1 MDDPAP
7 LQRHDTVGQSEG
19 QVQIVIDDHDR
30 KIAPQPVEVSRTPI
44 IEEESA
50 MDLGIKGLRVLVT
63 AGASG
68 IGREIVRA
76 FVEEGARVHLCDVD
90 RAALDELT
98 ASDPAITGTLA
109 DVSDRAAVARLFEEA
124 LAALG
129 GLDCLVNNVG
139 IAGPTGRVD
148 QIEPEDWDRTL
159 TVNITGQF
167 NCTRLAVPHLA
178 KSDNPS
184 IVNLSSSAGRLGF
197 PLRSPYAASK
207 WAVVGF
213 TKSLSIELGELGIR
227 VNAIQPGIVEGDRIR
242 RVFTAKAEQR
252 GLSPEELQAQS
263 LAQASIPELIQ
274 PGQIADMILL
284 LASPRGRT
292 ISGQAIS
299 ICGDLQSLA

>member
-1 MDDPAP
+1 
-7 LQRHDTVGQSEG
+7 
-19 QVQIVIDDHDR
+19 
-30 KIAPQPVEVSRTPI
+30 
-44 IEEESA
+44 
-50 MDLGIKGLRVLVT
+50 MDLGIKGLRVLDT

-68 IGREIVRA
+68 IGLEIVRA
-76 FVEEGARVHLCDVD
+76 LIEEGARVHVSDID
-90 RAALDELT
+90 RAGLEALAAE
-98 ASDPAITGTLA
+98 SPAITATAA
-109 DVSDRAAVARLFEEA
+109 DMSDRSAVARLFDEA

-148 QIEPEDWDRTL
+148 QIDPAEWDRTL
-159 TVNITGQF
+159 AVNITGQF

-178 KSDNPS
+178 KSGNAS
-184 IVNLSSSAGRLGF
+184 IINLSSSAGRLGF
-197 PLRSPYAASK
+197 PLRTAYAASK

-213 TKSLSIELGELGIR
+213 TKSLSIELGPLGIR

-242 RVFTAKAEQR
+242 RVFAAKAEQR
-252 GLSPEELQAQS
+252 GVTAAALQEQS
-263 LAQASIPELIQ
+263 LAQASIREMIQ
-274 PGQIADMILL
+274 PRQLADQILL

>member
-1 MDDPAP
+1 
-7 LQRHDTVGQSEG
+7 
-19 QVQIVIDDHDR
+19 
-30 KIAPQPVEVSRTPI
+30 
-44 IEEESA
+44 

-68 IGREIVRA
+68 IGREITRA
-76 FVEEGARVHLCDVD
+76 FVEEGARVHVSDVD
-90 RAALDELT
+90 AAALDTLAAER
-98 ASDPAITGTLA
+98 PAITATAA
-109 DVSDRAAVARLFEEA
+109 DMSDRAAVARLFDEA

-148 QIEPEDWDRTL
+148 QIDPEEWDRTL
-159 TVNITGQF
+159 AVNITGQF

-178 KSDNPS
+178 KSGNAS
-184 IVNLSSSAGRLGF
+184 IINLSSSAGRLGF

-213 TKSLSIELGELGIR
+213 TKSLSMELGPLGIR

-242 RVFTAKAEQR
+242 RVFAAKAAQR
-252 GLSPEELQAQS
+252 GITPEEMQAQA
-263 LAQASIPELIQ
+263 LAQASIRELIQ
-274 PGQIADMILL
+274 PRQLADQILL

>member
-1 MDDPAP
+1 
-7 LQRHDTVGQSEG
+7 V
-19 QVQIVIDDHDR
+19 
-30 KIAPQPVEVSRTPI
+30 
-44 IEEESA
+44 EEETT

-76 FVEEGARVHLCDVD
+76 FVEEGARVHVSDID
-90 RAALDELT
+90 RAALEAL
-98 ASDPAITGTLA
+98 AAESPAISATPA
-109 DVSDRAAVARLFEEA
+109 DMSDRSAVARLFDEA

-148 QIEPEDWDRTL
+148 QIDPAEWDRTL
-159 TVNITGQF
+159 AVNITGQF

-178 KSDNPS
+178 KSGNAS
-184 IVNLSSSAGRLGF
+184 IINLSSSAGRLGF
-197 PLRSPYAASK
+197 PLRTPYAASK

-213 TKSLSIELGELGIR
+213 TKSLSIELGPLGIR

-242 RVFTAKAEQR
+242 RVFAAKAEQR
-252 GLSPEELQAQS
+252 GVTAEALQEQS
-263 LAQASIPELIQ
+263 LAQASIREMIQ
-274 PGQIADMILL
+274 PRQLADQILL

>member
-1 MDDPAP
+1 
-7 LQRHDTVGQSEG
+7 
-19 QVQIVIDDHDR
+19 
-30 KIAPQPVEVSRTPI
+30 
-44 IEEESA
+44 
-50 MDLGIKGLRVLVT
+50 MDLGIKDLRVLVT

-68 IGREIVRA
+68 IGREITRA
-76 FVEEGARVHLCDVD
+76 FVEEGARVHVSDVD
-90 RAALDELT
+90 TAALDALAAE
-98 ASDPAITGTLA
+98 SPAITTTAA
-109 DVSDRAAVARLFEEA
+109 DMSDRAAVARLFDEA

-148 QIEPEDWDRTL
+148 QIDPEEWDRTL
-159 TVNITGQF
+159 AVNITGQF
-167 NCTRLAVPHLA
+167 NCTRLAVPRLA
-178 KSDNPS
+178 KSGNAS
-184 IVNLSSSAGRLGF
+184 IINLSSSAGRLGF

-213 TKSLSIELGELGIR
+213 TKSLSMELGPLGIR

-242 RVFTAKAEQR
+242 RVFAAKAAQR
-252 GLSPEELQAQS
+252 GITPEEMQAQA
-263 LAQASIPELIQ
+263 LAQASIRELIQ
-274 PGQIADMILL
+274 PRQLADQILL

>member
-1 MDDPAP
+1 
-7 LQRHDTVGQSEG
+7 
-19 QVQIVIDDHDR
+19 
-30 KIAPQPVEVSRTPI
+30 
-44 IEEESA
+44 

-68 IGREIVRA
+68 IGREITRA
-76 FVEEGARVHLCDVD
+76 FVEEGARVHVCDVD
-90 RAALDELT
+90 SAALAALAAE
-98 ASDPAITGTLA
+98 SPAISTTSA
-109 DVSDRAAVARLFEEA
+109 DVSDRAAVAKLFDEA

-148 QIEPEDWDRTL
+148 QIDPEEWDRTL

-178 KSDNPS
+178 KSGNAS
-184 IVNLSSSAGRLGF
+184 IINLSSSAGRLGF

-213 TKSLSIELGELGIR
+213 TKSLSMELGGLGIR

-242 RVFTAKAEQR
+242 RVFAAKAAQR
-252 GLSPEELQAQS
+252 GITPEEMQAQA
-263 LAQASIPELIQ
+263 LAQASIHELIQ
-274 PGQIADMILL
+274 PRQLADQILL